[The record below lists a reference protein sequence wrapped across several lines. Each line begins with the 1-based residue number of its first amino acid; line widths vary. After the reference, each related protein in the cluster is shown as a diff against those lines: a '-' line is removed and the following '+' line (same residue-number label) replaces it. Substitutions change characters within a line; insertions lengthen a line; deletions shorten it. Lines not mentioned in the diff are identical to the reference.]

1 MPRADRIP
9 STPFALLAA
18 AAVAATVACSPPQ
31 QTRPAAGPP
40 QVSTVTLETRPVTL
54 KTELPGRTTAYL
66 VAEIRPQVSGIIQQ
80 RPFTEGA
87 DVARGELLYRI
98 DPAPYE
104 AAVHEAEAA
113 LALARADLPA
123 LRSRAERLRGLAKA
137 GAAGEQAAD
146 DAEAALRRAEAGV
159 QAAEAALE
167 QARVNLS
174 YTPVTSPI
182 AGRIG
187 RSLVTIG
194 ALVTAHQPQPL
205 ALVQTLDP
213 IYVDV
218 TQSTSEVLRLRREVG
233 GGTLVDSDS
242 SRSVQLLLEDGT
254 RYPETGTLEFR
265 DISVD
270 PTTGSVTLRMVFPN
284 PDHVLLPG
292 MFVRTVVEEGV
303 AEHALLVPQQGVARD
318 QRGDPLAWIVTGDG
332 GNIKTTVDDGTTV
345 TLTFPAA
352 AESEPSTI
360 AGRSV
365 PKIRGD

>member
-1 MPRADRIP
+1 ML
-9 STPFALLAA
+9 F
-18 AAVAATVACSPPQ
+18 
-31 QTRPAAGPP
+31 
-40 QVSTVTLETRPVTL
+40 
-54 KTELPGRTTAYL
+54 
-66 VAEIRPQVSGIIQQ
+66 
-80 RPFTEGA
+80 
-87 DVARGELLYRI
+87 
-98 DPAPYE
+98 
-104 AAVHEAEAA
+104 
-113 LALARADLPA
+113 
-123 LRSRAERLRGLAKA
+123 RS
-137 GAAGEQAAD
+137 
-146 DAEAALRRAEAGV
+146 AGV

-182 AGRIG
+182 AGRLG

-194 ALVTAHQPQPL
+194 APVTAHQPQPL

-332 GNIKTTVDDGTTV
+332 VVEQRMIEIDRAIGNDWLVTAGLQAGDRVIVEGRQKVRPGDGVEAVPFTPGGDEEA
-345 TLTFPAA
+345 PALARRDA
-352 AESEPSTI
+352 AT
-360 AGRSV
+360 G
-365 PKIRGD
+365 GTD